1 MSKTMKY
8 ALGPVLYYWPK
19 IETEAFYQAAKDSD
33 ADIIYMGETVCT
45 KRREMKVPNWLD
57 LAKEIAKSGK
67 QVVLSTLA
75 LLEAPSELIDLK
87 QLVNNGDFLIEAN
100 DLAAINV
107 AHDNNL
113 PFVAGPAI
121 NCYNALTLKLLQ
133 KQGMVRWCMPVELSR
148 DWLSNVLKQF
158 DALKI
163 ERNFEV
169 EVFSY
174 GYLPLAYS
182 ARCFTARSED
192 KPKDKC
198 ETCCIKYPVGREVFS
213 QEQQKVFVL
222 NGIQTQSGYCYNLGN
237 NLKEM
242 KGLVDI
248 VRISPLGIDTLEV
261 VKQFRANEEGLN
273 PLHIEHKRDCNG
285 YWNGIAGLEL
295 TQ

>member
-1 MSKTMKY
+1 MKY

-100 DLAAINV
+100 DLAAINI

-113 PFVAGPAI
+113 PFIAGPAI

-158 DALKI
+158 DALRV

-248 VRISPLGIDTLEV
+248 VRISPLGIETLEV

>member
-57 LAKEIAKSGK
+57 LAKEIVKSGK

-248 VRISPLGIDTLEV
+248 VRISPLGIETLEV

>member
-1 MSKTMKY
+1 MKY

-19 IETEAFYQAAKDSD
+19 TETEAFYYAAKESQ
-33 ADIIYMGETVCT
+33 ADIVYMGETVCT
-45 KRREMKVPNWLD
+45 KRREMKVANWLE

-75 LLEAPSELIDLK
+75 LLEAPSELNDLR
-87 QLVNNGDFLIEAN
+87 QLVNNGDFLVEAN
-100 DLAAINV
+100 DLAAINI
-107 AHDNNL
+107 AQEHKL

-158 DALKI
+158 ESLNIA
-163 ERNFEV
+163 RNFEV

-248 VRISPLGIDTLEV
+248 IRISPLGIETLDV
-261 VKQFRANEEGLN
+261 VKQFKANEDGLN
-273 PLHIEHKRDCNG
+273 PLTIEHKRDCNG

>member
-1 MSKTMKY
+1 MKY

-19 IETEAFYQAAKDSD
+19 IETEAFYQAAKESE

-75 LLEAPSELIDLK
+75 LLEAPSELTDLR

-100 DLAAINV
+100 DLAAINI

-248 VRISPLGIDTLEV
+248 VRISPLGIETLEI